1 MPIRIDC
8 IVGARPNFMKMAAI
22 MQALAKQPRFQTR
35 LIHTGQHH
43 SPEMS
48 ESFFRDLEL
57 PRPDINLEVGS
68 GTQIQQMAEIMCR
81 LERLFEAE
89 RPALLIVVGDVTST
103 VAAAVA
109 GAKLGIRVAHVEAGL
124 RSFDPTMP
132 EEINRIVTDR
142 VSHYLFA
149 SEPSGVDNLLAE
161 GLPKESIHFTGN
173 VMIDT
178 LVRFRGKAA
187 ARPIL
192 DQLKL
197 TPGDYVAVTMHRPAN
212 VDETES
218 LRALVAM
225 LRELAQEVPVVFPI
239 HPRTL
244 NRIES
249 DGIATTG
256 IVIAP
261 PLGYLDFLR
270 LMMGARLMLTDSG
283 GIQEETTFLGV
294 PCLTMRE
301 NTERPV
307 TVKEGT
313 NRLVGISPPA
323 ILKAA
328 RDLLNGSWKVPGT
341 IPQLWDGQAGPRI
354 VAVLERAF
362 L

>member
-1 MPIRIDC
+1 MSIRIDC

-22 MQALAKQPRFQTR
+22 MQALARQPQFQTR

-57 PRPDINLEVGS
+57 PRPDINLEAGT

-81 LERLFEAE
+81 LEGLFESG

-103 VAAAVA
+103 VAAALA
-109 GAKLGIRVAHVEAGL
+109 GAKLGIQVAHVEAGL
-124 RSFDPTMP
+124 RSFDLTMP
-132 EEINRIVTDR
+132 EESTYRNGSSVALP
-142 VSHYLFA
+142 VCN
-149 SEPSGVDNLLAE
+149 EPSGVENLLAE

-178 LVRFRGKAA
+178 LLRFRGKAA
-187 ARPIL
+187 ASPIL
-192 DQLKL
+192 DQLRL
-197 TPGDYVAVTMHRPAN
+197 TPGNYVAVTMHRPAN

-218 LRALVAM
+218 LRALIAM

-249 DGIATTG
+249 DGIPTNG
-256 IVIAP
+256 IIIAP

-270 LMMGARLMLTDSG
+270 LMTDARLMFTDSG
-283 GIQEETTFLGV
+283 GIQEETTILGV

-313 NRLVGISPPA
+313 NRLVGTSPPA

-328 RDLLNGSWKVPGT
+328 RVT
-341 IPQLWDGQAGPRI
+341 
-354 VAVLERAF
+354 F
-362 L
+362 